1 MMFRS
6 YGSVVRATHR
16 QSGRVV
22 AIKIIP
28 IESET
33 DIFIKETQLM
43 KKCNSEFIVKYFGS
57 YVKNVDLWVSSRL
70 QGYFVDYYGILWS
83 RINERL
89 DEEGTICNLRRGNQI
104 YHGPNSIG
112 SGSSAQLKHDSPSRF
127 EWLY

>member
-1 MMFRS
+1 MLRS

-104 YHGPNSIG
+104 YHGSNSIG
-112 SGSSAQLKHDSPSRF
+112 SGSSA
-127 EWLY
+127 